1 MPRLWHREIFRRS
14 GRENFAKE
22 ESSLGFTVGLEVML
36 SNSLHKGERLG
47 LITNHSGLDR
57 HLDQN
62 LDLLR
67 ENDYWI
73 GCLFAP
79 EHGLYGDHPDGLAV
93 PSLEHDALQVYSLY
107 GERTAPSTDSLEGL
121 ERLVFDIQDIGCRYY
136 TYMSTMVMSM
146 EAAAKAS
153 VPFTVLDRPNPLGGI
168 SVEGNLPAPGHLSF
182 VCGANVAIRHGMTLG
197 EIARMVAAEK
207 GLPEPEVVPME
218 GWRRSM
224 YFEETGRPWVPT
236 SPAAPSVEMALLY
249 PGTCL
254 IEGTSV
260 SEGRGT
266 ATPFTI
272 VGAPWIDGR
281 RLASALRAL
290 ELPGVLIRPTFFTP
304 SSQKHAGQQCQ
315 GVQFHVTDRHTLKPV
330 ELGVKLLFVL
340 RDTFPEFAV
349 RERPPGSHYSL
360 DWLAGGPALREALVS
375 GVSPDSLLST
385 WQKEAKEFEN
395 RRRRYLLYS

>member
-1 MPRLWHREIFRRS
+1 M
-14 GRENFAKE
+14 
-22 ESSLGFTVGLEVML
+22 GFSVGLEVML
-36 SNSLHKGERLG
+36 KNSLHKGERLG

-62 LDLLR
+62 VDLLIR
-67 ENDYWI
+67 NGYRVE
-73 GCLFAP
+73 CLFAP

-93 PSLEHDALQVYSLY
+93 PSQEHGALRVHSLY
-107 GERTAPSTDSLEGL
+107 GEKTAPSPDNLKGL

-136 TYMSTMVMSM
+136 TYMSTMVISM
-146 EAAAKAS
+146 IAAAKAE
-153 VPFTVLDRPNPLGGI
+153 VLFTVLDRPNPLGGI
-168 SVEGNLPAPGHLSF
+168 CVEGNLPVPGQLSF

-197 EIARMVAAEK
+197 EIARMVAFEES
-207 GLPEPEVVPME
+207 LPEPEVIPME

-224 YFEETGRPWVPT
+224 RFEDTGRPWVPT

-254 IEGTSV
+254 IEGTNV

-266 ATPFTI
+266 ATPFTT

-304 SSQKHAGQQCQ
+304 SNQKHAGEQCQ
-315 GVQFHVTDRHTLKPV
+315 GVQLHVTERHKLRPV
-330 ELGVKLLFVL
+330 ELGVRLLFVL
-340 RDTFPEFAV
+340 RDIFPEFKV

-360 DWLAGGPALREALVS
+360 DWLAGGPELRHALSS
-375 GVSPDSLLST
+375 GATPDSLLST
-385 WQKEAKEFEN
+385 WQKEAEEFED